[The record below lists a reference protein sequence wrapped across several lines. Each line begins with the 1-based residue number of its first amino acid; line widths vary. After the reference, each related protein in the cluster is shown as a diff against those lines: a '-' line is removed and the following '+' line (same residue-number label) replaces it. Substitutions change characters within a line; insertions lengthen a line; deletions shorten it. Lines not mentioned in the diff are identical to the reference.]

1 MLEFLL
7 VFSVLKMS
15 STTMNR
21 SKRTNYYHYLMI
33 TVLVFLISII
43 ALTIVQMAKYQ
54 SYSLSM
60 FILTIG
66 YDFGVSSIII
76 VILVSKFSSWFRS
89 NKNLYEL
96 LYIVSFS
103 ALLVSIISACIG
115 LIQELGDRY
124 SPITAISNPWDRM
137 STIKP
142 IFYDVF
148 RISFLISFGFVWLAT
163 SFFLKNYLGNH
174 SSKFNKWKYWIL
186 AILPLIYYI
195 SASDFVINSVLN
207 YLIFEY
213 PGFTNFILYF
223 LGGAKQVGGFFF
235 ALPILFM
242 AKNTVNINLKYYLL
256 LTAIGLMILYS
267 SIQISILHIL
277 PYPPFGLNTL
287 SVMPIASY
295 LVLTGLYYSA
305 KSVSYDRELLL
316 RLKKQIKNESHSFLN
331 AIGSAEWNRNIE
343 STVHNILE
351 QVEVTEEPD
360 SNLEEDDIR
369 NYISEVINELSKE
382 KEKSPTA

>member
-1 MLEFLL
+1 
-7 VFSVLKMS
+7 
-15 STTMNR
+15 
-21 SKRTNYYHYLMI
+21 
-33 TVLVFLISII
+33 
-43 ALTIVQMAKYQ
+43 
-54 SYSLSM
+54 
-60 FILTIG
+60 
-66 YDFGVSSIII
+66 
-76 VILVSKFSSWFRS
+76 
-89 NKNLYEL
+89 
-96 LYIVSFS
+96 
-103 ALLVSIISACIG
+103 
-115 LIQELGDRY
+115 
-124 SPITAISNPWDRM
+124 
-137 STIKP
+137 
-142 IFYDVF
+142 
-148 RISFLISFGFVWLAT
+148 
-163 SFFLKNYLGNH
+163 
-174 SSKFNKWKYWIL
+174 
-186 AILPLIYYI
+186 
-195 SASDFVINSVLN
+195 
-207 YLIFEY
+207 
-213 PGFTNFILYF
+213 
-223 LGGAKQVGGFFF
+223 
-235 ALPILFM
+235 
-242 AKNTVNINLKYYLL
+242 
-256 LTAIGLMILYS
+256 MILYS